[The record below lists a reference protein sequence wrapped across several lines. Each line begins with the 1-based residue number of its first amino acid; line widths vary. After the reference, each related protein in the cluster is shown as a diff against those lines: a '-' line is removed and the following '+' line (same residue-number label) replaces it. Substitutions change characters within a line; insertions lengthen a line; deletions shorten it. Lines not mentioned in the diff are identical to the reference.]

1 MRPVLRTPGIYYRHE
16 SFLNDVH
23 RVLAA
28 QAGLKTTDDGAW
40 AEALVKKS
48 SGQYQRQLKRRVDA
62 DLKATHAITKRRSLG
77 ETGGPGVQFDLVQ
90 LGLAATLIAGGYASW
105 KVVADDVR
113 AAVRRLRRI
122 SRDHVVINEESAI
135 LLAVDA
141 VAAPGTFA
149 TIDIRFVAPMTPPR
163 ENGPEPEKGY
173 LVGLDVNE
181 EFKIIVLSPD
191 GEVVG
196 VSPGMP
202 GVDFTSLLV

>member
-28 QAGLKTTDDGAW
+28 EAGLKITEEGAF

-48 SGQYQRQLKRRVDA
+48 SGRYQKQLKRQVDA
-62 DLKATHAITKRRSLG
+62 DLRATHAITQRRSLG
-77 ETGGPGVQFDLVQ
+77 ETGGPGGQFDLVQ

-122 SRDHVVINEESAI
+122 SRDHVVINEDSAI

-149 TIDIRFVAPMTPPR
+149 TIDIRFVAPITPPR
-163 ENGPEPEKGY
+163 ENGPEPERGY

-196 VSPGMP
+196 ISPGMP
-202 GVDFTSLLV
+202 DVDFTTLLV

>member
-28 QAGLKTTDDGAW
+28 QAGLKITDDGAF

-48 SGQYQRQLKRRVDA
+48 SAQYQKQLKRQIDA

-122 SRDHVVINEESAI
+122 SRDHVVINEDSAI

-163 ENGPEPEKGY
+163 ENGPEPERGY

-196 VSPGMP
+196 ISPGMP
-202 GVDFTSLLV
+202 GVDFTNLLV

>member
-1 MRPVLRTPGIYYRHE
+1 VVAG
-16 SFLNDVH
+16 
-23 RVLAA
+23 

-48 SGQYQRQLKRRVDA
+48 SGQYQKQLKRQVDA
-62 DLKATHAITKRRSLG
+62 GLKATHAITKRRSLG

-163 ENGPEPEKGY
+163 ENGPEPERGY